1 VAEQARAAGVTV
13 ESELGWAQV
22 TGNRVLLERLVANL
36 VENAVV
42 HNVGGGW
49 VRVRTGVEGAGAV
62 LEVANSGPVVPADV
76 LPHLFEPFR
85 RGQGRTA
92 SSGVGLG
99 LSIVQSVVDAHDAR
113 VSATPGDEGGLT
125 VRVTLIRRAEPARP
139 RAGPVAGAVA
149 GPDAAAAADTAASDE
164 LEPVPGGPDGGAIA
178 AGPAGGGPAAG
189 S

>member
-1 VAEQARAAGVTV
+1 
-13 ESELGWAQV
+13 
-22 TGNRVLLERLVANL
+22 
-36 VENAVV
+36 V
-42 HNVGGGW
+42 HNVEAGW
-49 VRVRTGVEGAGAV
+49 VRVRTGVEGDRAV

-99 LSIVQSVVDAHDAR
+99 LSIVQSVADAHGAT
-113 VSATPGDEGGLT
+113 VSAVPGAEGGLT
-125 VRVTLIRRAEPARP
+125 VTVTLTRRSEPARP
-139 RAGPVAGAVA
+139 PAGSGA
-149 GPDAAAAADTAASDE
+149 GPDAAAAVDAAASGE
-164 LEPVPGGPDGGAIA
+164 LETVSGGPDGGAIA